1 MSAREVN
8 PDSPT
13 GPGSVR
19 LLVVDDEE
27 MVLDLYGRILR
38 SMPQTGPSGSPSTAT
53 NVEGRAIP
61 SFELEFCR
69 RGDEAVD
76 LVRTSVSEDR
86 AFSVIFLDVCMA
98 TGPDGILTAERIR
111 ALDPNVEI
119 VIVTGHVSADPSEIA
134 RRVPPLHKLLYLL
147 KPFHGREIRQLA
159 TALAAKWNAERQ
171 LRASQAE
178 LEARVEARTAESRA
192 AIERANEMTHRAEA
206 ASIAKSEFLA
216 NMSHE
221 IRTPLTAILGYTEL
235 MLDQDQSAQER
246 TECVQIIHRN
256 GEHLLAIINDIL
268 DLSKIEAGKMAVE
281 RIEFSPTHVVA
292 EVASLMRERAVD
304 KNLSFDVEYVGTI
317 PQTIRSDPTR
327 IRQILIN
334 LVGNSV
340 KFTERGGV
348 RLIVGMADDVE
359 AADPRLRFEV
369 VDTGI
374 GMSEEQLDR
383 LFKPFTQADSST
395 TRKFGGTGL
404 GLTISRRLAEVLGGG
419 ITVQSTSGH
428 GSSFAVTVE
437 TGPLTGVTMIEAA
450 CEGMAAPDA
459 NRKQKDQV
467 STLDAR
473 ILLAEDGPDN
483 QRLISFLLGK
493 AGAEVTVAEN
503 GRIAVDKALAA
514 IRAGQPFDLILMDMQ
529 MPVLNGYDATAELR
543 AKGYKGPIIALT
555 AHAMASD
562 REKCLKSGC
571 DGFATKPI
579 NHGTLLETV
588 SAHLGGEPDVGPA
601 TPNVAEALVSE
612 FADDPDMTDLVEV
625 FVDGL
630 SDRVAAIEKAL
641 DERDLDS
648 LSMLAHQLKGS
659 GGSYG
664 FTPITDSARDL
675 ESALKADQ
683 DLENVGEKVRELTD
697 LCSRAVSDP
706 SQTTPS

>member
-1 MSAREVN
+1 MSPDN
-8 PDSPT
+8 PAGPT
-13 GPGSVR
+13 SVR
-19 LLVVDDEE
+19 LLVVDDEQ
-27 MVLDLYGRILR
+27 MVLDLYGKILR
-38 SMPQTGPSGSPSTAT
+38 SVPSIRQDESPSGPA
-53 NVEGRAIP
+53 NAEACPIP

-69 RGDEAVD
+69 RGDEAMD
-76 LVRTSVSEDR
+76 LVRSSVTEDKP
-86 AFSVIFLDVCMA
+86 FSVVFLDVCMA

-111 ALDPNVEI
+111 ELDPNVEI

-159 TALAAKWNAERQ
+159 TALAAKWHAEKR
-171 LRASQAE
+171 LKAAHAG
-178 LEARVEARTAESRA
+178 LEARVEDRTAELRA
-192 AIERANEMTHRAEA
+192 AIERANEMTQRAETA
-206 ASIAKSEFLA
+206 NIAKSEFLA

-235 MLDQDQSAQER
+235 MLDQDQSAHER

-256 GEHLLAIINDIL
+256 GKHLLAIINDIL

-281 RIEFSPTHVVA
+281 CIEFSPVQTVA
-292 EVASLMRERAVD
+292 EVASLMRERAVG
-304 KNLSFDVEYVGTI
+304 KNLSFNVEYTGVI
-317 PQTIRSDPTR
+317 PQTICNDPTR
-327 IRQILIN
+327 LRQILLN
-334 LVGNSV
+334 LVGNSI
-340 KFTERGGV
+340 KFTEEGSV

-359 AADPRLRFEV
+359 VANPRLRFEV
-369 VDTGI
+369 IDTGI
-374 GMSEEQLDR
+374 GMSEQQLDR

-419 ITVQSTSGH
+419 IVVQSTPGH
-428 GSSFAVTVE
+428 GSSFALTVE

-450 CEGMAAPDA
+450 CEGMADTAA
-459 NRKQKDQV
+459 NRGRKDQV

-483 QRLISFLLGK
+483 QRLISFLLEK
-493 AGAEVTVAEN
+493 AGVHVTVAEN
-503 GRIAVDKALAA
+503 GRIAADKALAESQ
-514 IRAGQPFDLILMDMQ
+514 AGRSFDLILMDMQ
-529 MPVLNGYDATAELR
+529 MPVLDGYDATAELR
-543 AKGYKGPIIALT
+543 AKGYRGPIIALT

-562 REKCLKSGC
+562 REKCLKAGC

-579 NHGTLLETV
+579 NHATLLETI
-588 SAHLGGEPDVGPA
+588 AEHLGDGTTVNPA
-601 TPNVAEALVSE
+601 PPSAAEMLVSE
-612 FADDPDMTDLVEV
+612 FADDPDMIDLVEV

-641 DERDLDS
+641 SERDLDS

-664 FTPITDSARDL
+664 FTPITDSARDV
-675 ESALKADQ
+675 ETVLKADQ
-683 DLENVGEKVRELTD
+683 DLEELREKVRELTD
-697 LCSRAVSDP
+697 LCGRAVAGP
-706 SQTTPS
+706 RQTTRS